1 MEPEQIMP
9 EKAILAMSQAPSIS
23 VLTVLFVLII
33 VLIAFSALISGSEVA
48 YFSLDAKKRDGL
60 SLEKTNRGSR
70 VVTLLETPKEL
81 LATILIAN
89 NFINISIV
97 MVSYYF
103 TKGVFAS
110 SELPELVLF
119 LINVIGATFV
129 ILLFGEVIPKVYA
142 TKNNVSFSKF
152 MSSPIS
158 FLSVFFGPFSKLL
171 VSSTSIIDKR
181 FKKKVDNISV
191 DDLEHAYDLTKESV
205 ETTEEKKILEGIVK
219 FGQTDAKQIMTP
231 RLDMIALEKDIPF
244 KELREAILQ
253 GRYSRLPV
261 YSESVDSIEGIL
273 YVKDLLVFLDSTEDI
288 DWVKLIREPKF
299 IPENK
304 KLDDLLKEF
313 QTEKTHIAVVVDEY
327 GGTSGIVTLED
338 VLEEVVGD
346 ITDEFDDDNLIY
358 SKLDDNNYVFEGKTP
373 LMDMYRVMGIDGDE
387 FEDQKGE
394 SDTIAGFCIE
404 LAGKILLKNEKVSF
418 ENYTFTIEAAD
429 KRRVK
434 QVKVTIGK
442 VDVTEENV

>member
-1 MEPEQIMP
+1 MP
-9 EKAILAMSQAPSIS
+9 EKAIVLLTEAPPISILIVLS
-23 VLTVLFVLII
+23 VVMLVLI
-33 VLIAFSALISGSEVA
+33 VFSALISGSEVA
-48 YFSLDAKKRDGL
+48 YFSLDAKKRDAL
-60 SLEKTNRGSR
+60 SSEKTTSGNR
-70 VVTLLETPKEL
+70 VINLLGTPKKL

-89 NFINISIV
+89 NFINVSIV

-103 TKGVFAS
+103 TKGVFAN
-110 SELPELVLF
+110 SELPDTALF
-119 LINVIGATFV
+119 LINVVGATFV

-142 TKNNVSFSKF
+142 TKHSLSFSKF

-158 FLSVFFGPFSKLL
+158 LLSMIFAPFSNLL

-231 RLDMIALEKDIPF
+231 RLDMIALDQEMPF
-244 KELREAILQ
+244 QELKETIIE
-253 GRYSRLPV
+253 GSYSRLPV
-261 YSESVDSIEGIL
+261 YSESLDSIEGVL
-273 YVKDLLVFLDSTEDI
+273 YVKDLLVYLDSEEEF

-338 VLEEVVGD
+338 VLEEIVGD
-346 ITDEFDDDNLIY
+346 ITDEFDDDNLVY
-358 SKLDDNNYVFEGKTP
+358 SKLDENNYVFEGKTP

-394 SDTIAGFCIE
+394 SDTIAGFCLE
-404 LAGKILLKNEKVSF
+404 LAGKILLKNEKISF

-429 KRRVK
+429 KRRIK
-434 QVKVTIGK
+434 QVKGDYK
-442 VDVTEENV
+442 QRW